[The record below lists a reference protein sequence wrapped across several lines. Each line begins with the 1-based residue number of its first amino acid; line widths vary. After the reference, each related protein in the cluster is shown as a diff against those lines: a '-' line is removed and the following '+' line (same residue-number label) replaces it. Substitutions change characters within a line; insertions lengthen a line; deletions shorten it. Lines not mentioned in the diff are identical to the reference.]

1 MKTVQIQDNPTYS
14 TDHLYLAAYL
24 TCSGH
29 DIVGTSSA
37 GSRVSFEFA
46 QTPELSAEVANFMSG
61 ALVPARKFSF
71 EVLKLKRLIPRQ
83 MQTLKRDYKHGYDPT
98 PR

>member
-1 MKTVQIQDNPTYS
+1 METQNNSAYL

-29 DIVGTSSA
+29 EIIGTSSA
-37 GSRVSFEFA
+37 GGRVSFEFT
-46 QTPELSAEVANFMSG
+46 QTPQLSDDVAGFMSG
-61 ALVPARKFSF
+61 ASVPARKFSF

-83 MQTLKRDYKHGYDPT
+83 TMKRDYKDGYEEL

>member
-1 MKTVQIQDNPTYS
+1 MREQQQPAFQ
-14 TDHLYLAAYL
+14 TDHLYLAAFL
-24 TCSGH
+24 VCSGQE
-29 DIVGTSSA
+29 ITGTSSI

-71 EVLKLKRLIPRQ
+71 EVLKLKRLIPRH
-83 MQTLKRDYKHGYDPT
+83 MQTMKRDYKHGYDET
-98 PR
+98 SR